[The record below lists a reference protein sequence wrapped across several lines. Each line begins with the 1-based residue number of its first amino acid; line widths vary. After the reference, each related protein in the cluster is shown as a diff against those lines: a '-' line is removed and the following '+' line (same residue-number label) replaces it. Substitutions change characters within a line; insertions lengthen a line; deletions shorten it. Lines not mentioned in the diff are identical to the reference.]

1 MTYGLDTA
9 GELDG
14 EHFEAGRPLTLNQA
28 ARAVGVRLRRAREG
42 AATELFRTE
51 LNRAVKALRNS
62 ERARN
67 LQTAIAIRD
76 DNGDGTAAT
85 KTVRLKAI
93 AAIEGRENTG
103 TTVNVQ
109 VNNQTNVAAISPGYV
124 IRLDGPERSNDD

>member
-1 MTYGLDTA
+1 
-9 GELDG
+9 
-14 EHFEAGRPLTLNQA
+14 LTLNQA
-28 ARAVGVRLRRAREG
+28 ATAVGVRLRRAREV
-42 AATELFRTE
+42 AATELFQTE

-93 AAIEGRENTG
+93 AAIEGREKHWHDG
-103 TTVNVQ
+103 EC
-109 VNNQTNVAAISPGYV
+109 PGEQPDKRRRY
-124 IRLDGPERSNDD
+124 IPRLRDPPRWP